1 VSKWVIYGATGYA
14 GKRVAAEAVKRGLT
28 PILAGRSKTQLE
40 EVGHELGLE
49 TRCFTL
55 DEPANIRA
63 SLADI
68 ALLVN
73 AAGPF
78 TFTASALCEACIT
91 TGTNYIDITGEMDVL
106 SASFELNTAAKEA
119 GVLIVSGAGFDVVP
133 SDCLAMS
140 LANSVNSPVR
150 LFLALI
156 EGDSFSKGSV
166 ATFLRHVSKG
176 FFCLRNNHLIR
187 IRPGTMCMDV
197 DLGFQRQYL
206 MPFPWGDLITAK
218 ESTGIE
224 NITTYSGCSRMNAVF
239 SRVLFPVLGL
249 VYKSKTILSWRLE
262 RLNNNHRNPTE
273 EELSARKTYV
283 WGRVENE
290 AGDAK
295 DGLLETPDGYTFT
308 DISVVEAAILFLE
321 GKLDKLSG
329 ALTPTQAFGLGFA
342 ESLPGVKRVY

>member
-1 VSKWVIYGATGYA
+1 MSKWIIYGASGYA
-14 GKRVAAEAVKRGLT
+14 GKRIATEAIKRGLT
-28 PILAGRSKTQLE
+28 PILAGRSKSGLE
-40 EVGHELGLE
+40 AIGHELGLE
-49 TRCFTL
+49 TRCFRL
-55 DEPANIRA
+55 DESANIHA

-78 TFTASALCEACIT
+78 IFTASALCEACIA
-91 TGTNYIDITGEMDVL
+91 TGTNYIDITGEMDVF
-106 SASFELNTAAKEA
+106 SASLGLNTAAKEA
-119 GVLIVSGAGFDVVP
+119 GVLIISGAGFDVVP
-133 SDCLAMS
+133 SDCLAVS
-140 LANSVNSPVR
+140 LANSVSSPTR

-166 ATFLRHVSKG
+166 ATFLHQITKG
-176 FFCLRNNHLIR
+176 FFCLRDGRLIR

-197 DLGFQRQYL
+197 DLGFQNQYL
-206 MPFPWGDLITAK
+206 MSFPWGDLITAK
-218 ESTGIE
+218 ASTGIK
-224 NITTYSGCSRMNAVF
+224 NITTYSGCSRMDAAF

-249 VYKSKTILSWRLE
+249 VYKSETILSWRLE
-262 RLNNNHRNPTE
+262 RLNNTHKNPTE
-273 EELSARKTYV
+273 EELNAHKTYV

-290 AGDAK
+290 AGHTK

-308 DISVVEAAILFLE
+308 DISIVAAAILFLE

-329 ALTPTQAFGLGFA
+329 ALTPSQAFGVGFA

>member
-1 VSKWVIYGATGYA
+1 MHKWIIYGATGYA
-14 GKRVAAEAVKRGLT
+14 GKRMAREAIKRGLT
-28 PILAGRSKTQLE
+28 PILAGRSKTQLKE
-40 EVGHELGLE
+40 MGQELGLE

-55 DEPANIRA
+55 DEPANIQA

-78 TFTASALCEACIT
+78 IFTASALCEACIT
-91 TGTNYIDITGEMDVL
+91 SGTNYIDITGEMDVF
-106 SASFELNTAAKEA
+106 SASLELDRAAKRA

-133 SDCLAMS
+133 SDCLAAS
-140 LANSVNSPVR
+140 LANSLNSPSR

-156 EGDSFSKGSV
+156 EGDKFSKGSV
-166 ATFLRHVSKG
+166 ATFLHQITKG
-176 FFCLRNNHLIR
+176 FFYLRNSRLIK
-187 IRPGTMCMDV
+187 IKPGTMCMEV
-197 DLGFQRQYL
+197 DIGFQRQYL

-218 ESTGIE
+218 ASTGIS
-224 NITTYSGCSRMNAVF
+224 NITTYSGCNRMDAVF

-249 VYKSKTILSWRLE
+249 VYKSKTILNWRLK
-262 RLNNNHRNPTE
+262 RLNNTHINPTE
-273 EELSARKTYV
+273 EELNARKTYV

-308 DISVVEAAILFLE
+308 DISIVEAAILFLE

-329 ALTPTQAFGLGFA
+329 ALTPSQAFGVGFA
-342 ESLPGVKRVY
+342 ENLPGVKRVY

>member
-1 VSKWVIYGATGYA
+1 MSKWVIYGATGYA
-14 GKRVAAEAVKRGLT
+14 GKRMATEAVKRGLT

-55 DEPANIRA
+55 DDPAKLHA
-63 SLADI
+63 SLSDFE
-68 ALLVN
+68 LLVN

-78 TFTASALCEACIT
+78 IFTASALCEACIA

-106 SASFELNTAAKEA
+106 SASLNLNTAAKEA
-119 GVLIVSGAGFDVVP
+119 GILIVSGAGFDVVP
-133 SDCLAMS
+133 SDCLAVS
-140 LANSVNSPVR
+140 IANSLNSPSR

-156 EGDSFSKGSV
+156 EGDSYSKGSV
-166 ATFLRHVSKG
+166 ATFLHQITKG
-176 FFCLRNNHLIR
+176 FFCLRGGRLIR
-187 IRPGTMCMDV
+187 IQPGAMCMDV
-197 DLGFQRQYL
+197 DLGFQSQYL

-218 ESTGIE
+218 ASSGIQ
-224 NITTYSGCSRMNAVF
+224 NITTYSSCSRMDAAF
-239 SRVLFPVLGL
+239 SRVLFPILAL
-249 VYKSKTILSWRLE
+249 VYKSKTVLNWRLK
-262 RLNNNHRNPTE
+262 RLNTAHENPTE
-273 EELSARKTYV
+273 EELNARKTYV

-290 AGDAK
+290 EGDAK

-308 DISVVEAAILFLE
+308 DISIVEAANRFLE

-329 ALTPTQAFGLGFA
+329 AMTPSQAFGVGFA